1 MKVVRNITIV
11 GSGYVGMSL
20 AALLSKY
27 YRIKILDIDA
37 ERVKKINLKISTI
50 KDDLV
55 SEYLNSNQSVIQGTL
70 DKKEAYDSADIIIIA
85 TPTNYDVEKGS
96 FDTSSVDNTIED
108 ILNFN
113 KKALIVIK
121 STIPVG
127 HTASLQNKYN
137 NKNIIFSPEF
147 LREGNALEDNLYP
160 SRIIVG
166 ASEDI
171 GDSFAYAM
179 ENAAIKH
186 VKTIFMSS
194 TEAESVKLFA
204 NSYLAMR
211 VAYFNELDSFAFQ
224 MNLNAKNI
232 INGIS
237 LDQRIGNFYNN
248 PSFGYGGYCLPKD
261 TKQLLSSYKNVPQD
275 LIKAIVNSNNTRK
288 EFIAKKIIEKN
299 PNTVGFYRL
308 IMKSGSDN
316 NRFSSIHDIIKKIQ
330 SVGIETFVFEPTI
343 KDQNVINGSVIINDL
358 DKFKNLSE
366 IVVANRISEDL
377 NNIKE
382 KVFSRDIFNID

>member
-1 MKVVRNITIV
+1 MKVVKNITIV

-166 ASEDI
+166 ASEGI

-211 VAYFNELDSFAFQ
+211 VAYFSELDY
-224 MNLNAKNI
+224 LRCK
-232 INGIS
+232 
-237 LDQRIGNFYNN
+237 
-248 PSFGYGGYCLPKD
+248 
-261 TKQLLSSYKNVPQD
+261 
-275 LIKAIVNSNNTRK
+275 
-288 EFIAKKIIEKN
+288 
-299 PNTVGFYRL
+299 
-308 IMKSGSDN
+308 
-316 NRFSSIHDIIKKIQ
+316 
-330 SVGIETFVFEPTI
+330 
-343 KDQNVINGSVIINDL
+343 
-358 DKFKNLSE
+358 
-366 IVVANRISEDL
+366 
-377 NNIKE
+377 
-382 KVFSRDIFNID
+382 

>member
-1 MKVVRNITIV
+1 
-11 GSGYVGMSL
+11 
-20 AALLSKY
+20 
-27 YRIKILDIDA
+27 
-37 ERVKKINLKISTI
+37 
-50 KDDLV
+50 
-55 SEYLNSNQSVIQGTL
+55 
-70 DKKEAYDSADIIIIA
+70 
-85 TPTNYDVEKGS
+85 
-96 FDTSSVDNTIED
+96 
-108 ILNFN
+108 
-113 KKALIVIK
+113 
-121 STIPVG
+121 
-127 HTASLQNKYN
+127 
-137 NKNIIFSPEF
+137 
-147 LREGNALEDNLYP
+147 
-160 SRIIVG
+160 
-166 ASEDI
+166 
-171 GDSFAYAM
+171 
-179 ENAAIKH
+179 
-186 VKTIFMSS
+186 
-194 TEAESVKLFA
+194 
-204 NSYLAMR
+204 
-211 VAYFNELDSFAFQ
+211 

>member
-1 MKVVRNITIV
+1 
-11 GSGYVGMSL
+11 
-20 AALLSKY
+20 
-27 YRIKILDIDA
+27 
-37 ERVKKINLKISTI
+37 
-50 KDDLV
+50 
-55 SEYLNSNQSVIQGTL
+55 
-70 DKKEAYDSADIIIIA
+70 
-85 TPTNYDVEKGS
+85 
-96 FDTSSVDNTIED
+96 
-108 ILNFN
+108 
-113 KKALIVIK
+113 
-121 STIPVG
+121 
-127 HTASLQNKYN
+127 
-137 NKNIIFSPEF
+137 
-147 LREGNALEDNLYP
+147 
-160 SRIIVG
+160 
-166 ASEDI
+166 
-171 GDSFAYAM
+171 M

-211 VAYFNELDSFAFQ
+211 VAYFNELDSFALQ